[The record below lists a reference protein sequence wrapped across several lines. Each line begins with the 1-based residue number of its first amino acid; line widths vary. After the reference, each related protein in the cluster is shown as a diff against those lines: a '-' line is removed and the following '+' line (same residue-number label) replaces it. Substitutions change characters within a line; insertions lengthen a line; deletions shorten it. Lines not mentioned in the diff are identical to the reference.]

1 MAVSD
6 ILARKELS
14 PELKGHLG
22 LYVGCISGAS
32 LVGEYEGWL
41 RGVGFQGM
49 SSAVSLFSVSVFF
62 VVVRRGNGVMSS
74 ADGV

>member
-49 SSAVSLFSVSVFF
+49 SSAVSVSLFLWL
-62 VVVRRGNGVMSS
+62 
-74 ADGV
+74 

>member
-32 LVGEYEGWL
+32 LVGEYEAWL
-41 RGVGFQGM
+41 RGVGFQGECF
-49 SSAVSLFSVSVFF
+49 LFRCFGGF
-62 VVVRRGNGVMSS
+62 ERDGC
-74 ADGV
+74 ADEM

>member
-14 PELKGHLG
+14 AELKGHLG

-49 SSAVSLFSVSVFF
+49 SVAYASHSFVS
-62 VVVRRGNGVMSS
+62 GGCWWENGRMMS
-74 ADGV
+74 